1 MKWGALSFCA
11 VMLAALGMSACA
23 TLGGGHGTGPI
34 DSFTFAGASNPGL
47 PRDVV
52 GRIIAQGEPELIIAV
67 VPHGADMR
75 RLIAAVAL
83 NTKAVISVVTGDQR
97 IVQANGITANDFTS
111 PVLYSVEIPGEKE
124 PWLYRVVVR
133 EADTNA
139 RLSQVTLPARAV
151 LQPAFSPVV
160 DQYTVQVPFETKSVS
175 VAALAQS
182 ANPQS
187 ITIGGTSTPG
197 HLAVAEVDFSS
208 GQQTTFPIIVLAE
221 DGTTRQ
227 RYTFLVKRAAPDRN
241 ALLGVLYI
249 PDAVFNQPFIPG
261 KFNYSAS
268 VSFEVREVTLNA
280 QSQSPF
286 ASVSLLVPGA
296 SGAPQSL
303 ARGATAGN
311 VRVDFPSGG
320 RLPLAITVTAQD
332 GTTQRYNVEI
342 LRREANNNNRLSDL
356 VVSDA
361 PLTPQ
366 FKPDTLAYMAEVPY
380 SVTRLTIRA
389 IPQDRNASVSMET
402 AQATT
407 PNASPPASVRVYPG
421 DAAGVQVEFPEPEMK
436 GLNVITTAQNGET
449 LRYTLLLHRSAP
461 DRNVDL
467 ASLSASAGTLVPAF
481 STRVDTYTLRLP
493 ADAAN
498 AQLTAAAASPF
509 ARVANQGDVPRA
521 QSVVIAVDADP
532 GQKTS
537 VRFFVTAEDGTQKL
551 YQVLVSR
558 DLPK

>member
-1 MKWGALSFCA
+1 
-11 VMLAALGMSACA
+11 
-23 TLGGGHGTGPI
+23 
-34 DSFTFAGASNPGL
+34 
-47 PRDVV
+47 
-52 GRIIAQGEPELIIAV
+52 
-67 VPHGADMR
+67 
-75 RLIAAVAL
+75 
-83 NTKAVISVVTGDQR
+83 
-97 IVQANGITANDFTS
+97 
-111 PVLYSVEIPGEKE
+111 YSIEIPGEKE
-124 PWLYRVVVR
+124 PWLYRVAVR

-151 LQPAFSPVV
+151 LQPAFSAVV
-160 DQYTVQVPFETKSVS
+160 DQYTIQVPFETKSVS

-227 RYTFLVKRAAPDRN
+227 RYTFIVKRGAPDKN

-249 PDAVFNQPFIPG
+249 PDAVFSQPFTPA
-261 KFNYSAS
+261 KFAYSAS
-268 VSFEVREVTLNA
+268 VSFEVREVVLNA
-280 QSQSPF
+280 QAQSPF
-286 ASVSLLVPGA
+286 ATVSLLVPGT
-296 SGAPQSL
+296 SNVPQTL
-303 ARGATAGN
+303 ARGASAGN

-320 RLPLAITVTAQD
+320 RLPLVLTVTAQD
-332 GTTQRYNVEI
+332 GTTQRYNLEI

-366 FKPDTLAYMAEVPY
+366 FKPDTLAYMAEVPF

-389 IPQDRNASVSMET
+389 IPQDKNAFVSLET
-402 AQATT
+402 AQAAN
-407 PNASPPASVRVYPG
+407 PGASPPAPVRVYPG
-421 DAAGVQVEFPEPEMK
+421 EASGTQVDFSELEMK
-436 GLNVITTAQNGET
+436 GLNIIATAQNGET

-467 ASLSASAGTLVPAF
+467 ASLSASAGTLSPAF
-481 STRVDTYTLRLP
+481 STKVDTFTLKVP
-493 ADAAN
+493 ADATSL
-498 AQLTAAAASPF
+498 QITASAASPF
-509 ARVANQGDVPRA
+509 ARVANQGDIPKA
-521 QSVVIAVDADP
+521 QNVSIPVDVDP
-532 GQKTS
+532 GQKAT

-551 YQVLVSR
+551 YQVQVAR